1 MVGLIEMKN
10 NQLAF
15 YRAKQYP
22 LQVGKLYFVEYLYI
36 NDDDQNSI
44 DCGEASF
51 YKGRMHSVIDKG
63 RMNNVTCVILIA
75 AVKYENKWSK
85 TISWKAK
92 ILTSTGI
99 IGWVS
104 SIYFDGF
111 QLIES

>member
-1 MVGLIEMKN
+1 M
-10 NQLAF
+10 
-15 YRAKQYP
+15 
-22 LQVGKLYFVEYLYI
+22 
-36 NDDDQNSI
+36 D
-44 DCGEASF
+44 
-51 YKGRMHSVIDKG
+51 
-63 RMNNVTCVILIA
+63 NVTCVILIA